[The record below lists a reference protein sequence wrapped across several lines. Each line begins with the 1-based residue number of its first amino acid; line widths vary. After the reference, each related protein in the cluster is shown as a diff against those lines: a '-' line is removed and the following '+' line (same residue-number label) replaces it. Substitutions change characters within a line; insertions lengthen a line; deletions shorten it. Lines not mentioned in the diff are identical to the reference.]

1 MLTTSID
8 RLSLR
13 PFRIWHLANTRTS
26 LSALLSFP
34 ALSLAPN
41 PFLSSQVAVEEGV
54 LFGAGKILQYQKTV
68 AKDDSR
74 TYFLPNA
81 EAMGL
86 VSHVVALVKKE
97 SLQLGAI
104 GTEYVGMQEY
114 MEALA
119 WPKDSDTGLR

>member
-1 MLTTSID
+1 MQLAFQSTRTLSHCIVAIFYTGE
-8 RLSLR
+8 RILLLSL
-13 PFRIWHLANTRTS
+13 F
-26 LSALLSFP
+26 F
-34 ALSLAPN
+34 ALSL
-41 PFLSSQVAVEEGV
+41 FTRQQVAVEEGV

-86 VSHVVALVKKE
+86 VSHVVALVEEE

>member
-1 MLTTSID
+1 MHSS
-8 RLSLR
+8 LSPLSR
-13 PFRIWHLANTRTS
+13 PF
-26 LSALLSFP
+26 
-34 ALSLAPN
+34 

-74 TYFLPNA
+74 TYFLPNV
-81 EAMGL
+81 EAMVL
-86 VSHVVALVKKE
+86 VSHVIALVNEE
-97 SLQLGAI
+97 SLQLGAV

-119 WPKDSDTGLR
+119 WPKDSDTGLRYAHVCLPLSFHGVSYKRAWFLSVSA